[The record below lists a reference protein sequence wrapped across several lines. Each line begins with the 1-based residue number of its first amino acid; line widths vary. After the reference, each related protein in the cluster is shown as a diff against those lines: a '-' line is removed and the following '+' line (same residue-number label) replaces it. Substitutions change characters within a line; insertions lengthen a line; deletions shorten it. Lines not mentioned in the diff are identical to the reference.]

1 MTVKE
6 RRILSDMKQRTLF
19 DLTQDGL
26 VIGRKLERIYP
37 AFDTDTFIKDVRTE
51 MEGQTIYN
59 VTKAIGRVLRHHLP
73 ENYTDALAILM
84 EHVDS
89 ELPSEPSPSPSEEL
103 QTNLRPV
110 SYFVSLY
117 GLADFDASMNAFCK
131 LAKYRCTRGGE
142 MREFLINHPE
152 RCFERFRDW
161 VDDENA
167 NLRLFVCASICT
179 RGIWQKW
186 IGRFIPDPQPML
198 ALLES
203 LKDDSDPRVREQ
215 VAADMR
221 DIVKDYPTEGYAAL
235 ERWSRDG
242 RSETAKILRGA
253 LKYQAK
259 IGDKRALKLLGMG
272 TPGELGKAQV
282 TLIELKP
289 EREVVPINDEFR
301 FSFSLQSEAAESQ
314 TILTHYVVS
323 YKRPTGRITRKRYR
337 VSQRKLKPKQTVSYD
352 KSLFPLPSLKQY
364 HDGKARLDWH
374 RFELEVNGDVLGSFD
389 FETIG
394 ETVTETHPEESH

>member
-6 RRILSDMKQRTLF
+6 RRILSNMKQRTLF

-26 VIGRKLERIYP
+26 VIGDKLQRIYP
-37 AFDTDTFIKDVRTE
+37 AFDTYTFVKDVRTE

-73 ENYTDALAILM
+73 ENYSDALAVLM
-84 EHVDS
+84 KHVDA
-89 ELPSEPSPSPSEEL
+89 EIPAEPSPSPSEEL

-110 SYFVSLY
+110 SHFVSLY
-117 GLADFDASMNAFCK
+117 GLADFDASMDAFSK
-131 LAKYRCTRGGE
+131 LAKYRCTRGGD

-152 RCFERFRDW
+152 RCFERFREW
-161 VDDENA
+161 VDDENT

-198 ALLES
+198 ALLEA
-203 LKDDSDPRVREQ
+203 LKDDSDSRVREQ
-215 VAADMR
+215 VATDMR
-221 DIVKDYPTEGYAAL
+221 DIVKDYPDEGYAAL

-242 RSETAKILRGA
+242 RSETEKILRGA

-259 IGDKRALKLLGMG
+259 IGDKRALKLLGLG
-272 TPGELGKAQV
+272 TSGGLGKAMV
-282 TLIELKP
+282 TLLELKP
-289 EREVVPINDEFR
+289 EREVVPINDVFR
-301 FSFSLQSEAAESQ
+301 FSFSLQNESDEPQ

-323 YKRPTGRITRKRYR
+323 YIRPTGHVTRKRYR
-337 VSQRKLKPKQTVSYD
+337 VSQRKLNPKQKVSYE

-364 HDGKARLDWH
+364 HDGKARLGWH
-374 RFELEVNGDVLGSFD
+374 RFELEVNGDAIGSFD
-389 FETIG
+389 FETTA
-394 ETVTETHPEESH
+394 ETFTESHPEESH

>member
-6 RRILSDMKQRTLF
+6 RRILSDMQQRTLF

-26 VIGRKLERIYP
+26 VIGGKLQRIYP
-37 AFDTDTFIKDVRTE
+37 DFDTRTFIKDVRTE

-59 VTKAIGRVLRHHLP
+59 VTKAIGCVLRYHLP
-73 ENYTDALAILM
+73 ENYSEALAILM
-84 EHVDS
+84 QYADGEI
-89 ELPSEPSPSPSEEL
+89 PAEPSPSPSEEL
-103 QTNLRPV
+103 QTSLRPI
-110 SYFVSLY
+110 SHFVSLY
-117 GLADFDASMNAFCK
+117 GLADFDASMDAFCK
-131 LAKYRCTRGGE
+131 LARYRCTRGGE

-152 RCFERFRDW
+152 RCFERFREW

-179 RGIWQKW
+179 RGTWQKW

-215 VAADMR
+215 VATDMR

-235 ERWSRDG
+235 ERWSRDE
-242 RSETAKILRGA
+242 RSETKKIVRSA
-253 LKYQAK
+253 LKYQLK
-259 IGDKRALKLLGMG
+259 IGDKRALKLLGLG
-272 TPGELGKAQV
+272 TPVELGKAQI

-289 EREVVPINDEFR
+289 ERDVVPINDEFR
-301 FSFSLQSEAAESQ
+301 FSFSLQSEAGEPQ

-323 YKRPTGRITRKRYR
+323 YKRPTGHITRKRYR

-352 KSLFPLPSLKQY
+352 KSLFPVAIAQAVPRRKGASGLAPFRSR
-364 HDGKARLDWH
+364 GERRRARKF
-374 RFELEVNGDVLGSFD
+374 RF
-389 FETIG
+389 
-394 ETVTETHPEESH
+394 

>member
-6 RRILSDMKQRTLF
+6 RRILSDMQQRTLF

-26 VIGRKLERIYP
+26 VIGRKLEHIYP
-37 AFDTDTFIKDVRTE
+37 DFDTHTFIKDVRAE

-59 VTKAIGRVLRHHLP
+59 VTHAIGRVLRYHLP
-73 ENYTDALAILM
+73 ENYSEALAILM
-84 EHVDS
+84 KYADGET
-89 ELPSEPSPSPSEEL
+89 PAAPTPSPSEEL
-103 QTNLRPV
+103 QTNLRPI
-110 SYFVSLY
+110 SHFVSLY

-131 LAKYRCTRGGE
+131 LAKFRCTLGGE

-152 RCFERFRDW
+152 RCFERFREW

-198 ALLES
+198 ALLDT

-221 DIVKDYPTEGYAAL
+221 DIVKDYPDEGYAAL
-235 ERWSRDG
+235 ERWSRDATP
-242 RSETAKILRGA
+242 ETMKILRGA
-253 LKYQAK
+253 LKYQLK
-259 IGDKRALKLLGMG
+259 IGDKRALKLLGLG
-272 TPGELGKAQV
+272 TPVELGKAQI

-289 EREVVPINDEFR
+289 ERDVVPINDEFR
-301 FSFSLQSEAAESQ
+301 FSFSLQSEAGEPQ

-323 YKRPTGRITRKRYR
+323 YKRPTGHITRKRYR

-364 HDGKARLDWH
+364 HDGKARLGWH
-374 RFELEVNGDVLGSFD
+374 RIELEVNGDVLGSFD
-389 FETIG
+389 FETTA

>member
-26 VIGRKLERIYP
+26 VIGDKLQRIYP
-37 AFDTDTFIKDVRTE
+37 DFDTRTFIKDVRAE

-59 VTKAIGRVLRHHLP
+59 VTHAIGRVLRNHLP
-73 ENYTDALAILM
+73 QNYSDALAILM
-84 EHVDS
+84 EHVDA

-103 QTNLRPV
+103 QTNLRPI
-110 SYFVSLY
+110 SHFVSLY
-117 GLADFDASMNAFCK
+117 GLANFDASMDAFCK

-152 RCFERFRDW
+152 RCFERFREW

-186 IGRFIPDPQPML
+186 IGRFIPDPQPMIS
-198 ALLES
+198 LLEV

-221 DIVKDYPTEGYAAL
+221 DIVKDYPDEGYAAL

-242 RSETAKILRGA
+242 GPQTKKILRGA
-253 LKYQAK
+253 LKYQLK
-259 IGDKRALKLLGMG
+259 IGDKRALKLLGLG
-272 TPGELGKAQV
+272 TPGELGKAQIK
-282 TLIELKP
+282 LIELKP
-289 EREVVPINDEFR
+289 ESKIVPINDEFR
-301 FSFSLQSEAAESQ
+301 FSFNLQNEADEPQ

-323 YKRPTGRITRKRYR
+323 YKRPTGHVTRKRYR
-337 VSQRKLKPKQTVSYD
+337 VSQRKLKPNQKVSYD

-364 HDGKARLDWH
+364 HDGKARLGWH
-374 RFELEVNGDVLGSFD
+374 RLELEVNGDVLGSFD
-389 FETIG
+389 FETTA
-394 ETVTETHPEESH
+394 ETIRETHPEESH

>member
-26 VIGRKLERIYP
+26 VIGDKLQRIYP
-37 AFDTDTFIKDVRTE
+37 DFDTHTFIKDVRAE

-59 VTKAIGRVLRHHLP
+59 VTHGIGRVLRNHLP
-73 ENYTDALAILM
+73 QNYSDALAILM
-84 EHVDS
+84 EHVDA

-103 QTNLRPV
+103 QASLRPV
-110 SYFVSLY
+110 SHFVSLY
-117 GLADFDASMNAFCK
+117 GLADFDASMDAFCK

-152 RCFERFRDW
+152 RCFERFREW

-186 IGRFIPDPQPML
+186 IGRFIPNPQPML
-198 ALLES
+198 SLLEA

-221 DIVKDYPTEGYAAL
+221 DIVKDYPDEGYAAL

-242 RSETAKILRGA
+242 GSQTKKILRGA
-253 LKYQAK
+253 LKYQLK
-259 IGDKRALKLLGMG
+259 IGDKRALKLLGLG
-272 TPGELGKAQV
+272 TPGELGKAQIK
-282 TLIELKP
+282 LIELKP
-289 EREVVPINDEFR
+289 ESKIVPINDEFR
-301 FSFSLQSEAAESQ
+301 FSFNLQNESDEPQ
-314 TILTHYVVS
+314 TILTHYIVS
-323 YKRPTGRITRKRYR
+323 YKRPTGHVTRKRYR
-337 VSQRKLKPKQTVSYD
+337 VSQRKLKPKQKVSYE

-364 HDGKARLDWH
+364 HDGKARLGWH

-389 FETIG
+389 FATTAETIR
-394 ETVTETHPEESH
+394 ETHPEESH